1 MSINRVEKCTIC
13 FMAVDGTNG
22 YLRHIRQVHG
32 NDRQFCTHCPLCDSK
47 FIFTYLKSFIYHI
60 RKHISYSSPDKEV
73 LPSLLPSHDE
83 MNLEIIN
90 ENEEQKS
97 SHEYEQHD
105 PLVEIKKYYIK
116 MLLKLREGHVLP
128 DADNPTSSNFNDD
141 IEKTLFEIS
150 RNEESFISS
159 CQLYFKFVKPKE
171 IQLRN
176 GNKAYYISIRDV
188 LMNLFEKKDFYECI
202 KEEKKYIS
210 QFNGQDILYHYRNS
224 EIGQQHHVLTKKD
237 NCILLQLYSDDLG
250 VVNPLMGK
258 NATHKLTTFYF
269 SIDDLPARHSSS
281 VNAVYLLLLYYRKD
295 FEDENNRQVI
305 FRQLNQDLKSL
316 ENDGLVLPDD
326 IIPTYFTISTLCA
339 DNLAAHELSGF
350 TCAFN
355 SGHCCRYCF
364 THHKDMKRIYK
375 ESQTL
380 IRTAAS
386 HDLQVKQIQNVPA
399 DKSIYGINEKSV
411 LSNLS
416 SFHPITSLPP
426 DIMHDILEGIMP
438 KLTSCLLHTV
448 VSNRLCSAS
457 KICQLINKFTYGTND
472 RRNHP
477 PVLKEKDIFDKRIPE
492 LSTILKCNTDNN
504 ATYCFKFIHLGK
516 AMEKYCLFLN
526 LPFMLIGFIDK
537 VPYWFLY
544 TLLRQI
550 WDILY
555 SDYPRRSWLST
566 LEELIEEFLQ
576 LFQNIFP
583 EQFIPKFHFLLHAAR
598 NISKYG
604 PLKRQ
609 MNLRYEAKHHLLK
622 QIANRLDGEEI
633 PLFVEIKYIIYLEE
647 EWCFIVHCYDTVTF
661 KENLWCYE
669 IKPSAVDL
677 VLNKNEFLTHKAE
690 YCYRINNLYFIRVP
704 YRLTLVE

>member
-13 FMAVDGTNG
+13 FMTVDGTNG

-32 NDRQFCTHCPLCDSK
+32 NDRQFCTHCPLCDPK

-73 LPSLLPSHDE
+73 SPSLLPSHDE
-83 MNLEIIN
+83 INLKIIN

-97 SHEYEQHD
+97 LHEYGQRD

-128 DADNPTSSNFNDD
+128 DAGNPTSSNFNDD
-141 IEKTLFEIS
+141 IEKTLFEVS
-150 RNEESFISS
+150 RNEESFSSS
-159 CQLYFKFVKPKE
+159 CQLYFKFAKPKE
-171 IQLRN
+171 IRLRN
-176 GNKAYYISIRDV
+176 GNKAR
-188 LMNLFEKKDFYECI
+188 
-202 KEEKKYIS
+202 KKYIS

-224 EIGQQHHVLTKKD
+224 EI
-237 NCILLQLYSDDLG
+237 DDVG

-269 SIDDLPARHSSS
+269 SIDDSPARHNSSG
-281 VNAVYLLLLYYRKD
+281 NTVYLLLLYYRKD
-295 FEDENNRQVI
+295 FEDENNRQLI
-305 FRQLNQDLKSL
+305 FRQLKQDLKSL
-316 ENDGLVLPDD
+316 GNDGLVLPDD
-326 IIPTYFTISTLCA
+326 MIPTYFTISTLCA
-339 DNLAAHELSGF
+339 DNLA
-350 TCAFN
+350 
-355 SGHCCRYCF
+355 
-364 THHKDMKRIYK
+364 

-380 IRTAAS
+380 ISTAAS
-386 HDLQVKQIQNVPA
+386 HDLQVKQIQNVPD
-399 DKSIYGINEKSV
+399 DKSIYGINEEFL

-416 SFHPITSLPP
+416 SFHPITSLPA
-426 DIMHDILEGIMP
+426 DIMHDILEGIIP

-472 RRNHP
+472 RRNHQ
-477 PVLKEKDIFDKRIPE
+477 PVLKEKDIFDKIIPD
-492 LSTILKCNTDNN
+492 KR
-504 ATYCFKFIHLGK
+504 K

-550 WDILY
+550 WNILY

-598 NISKYG
+598 NTSKYG

-622 QIANRLDGEEI
+622 QIANRCNNFINLPRTLSRRIQLRQCDELIDENMFKCNGISGKLHKRQTTSFKQTIQNTLLDDNLFTDKEFIQYVKWVQIDNVKYKIGDFFVFYLVGGEEI
-633 PLFVEIKYIIYLEE
+633 PLFVEIKYIVYLEE
-647 EWCFIVHCYDTVTF
+647 EWRFIVHCYDTVTF

-669 IKPSAVDL
+669 IKPSAVYL

-690 YCYRINNLYFIRVP
+690 DCYRINNLYFIRVP
-704 YRLTLVE
+704 YRLTPAE